1 MTIDLGH
8 ARAIDAES
16 FGEPGQ
22 RTFRIRIE
30 GAGGECAALWVE
42 KEQVQALQ
50 LALKQMLAQLDH
62 EAGTPPDMS
71 GFPVSANHEFKVGR
85 MSMGFDHRD
94 QKVILQMYDIES
106 SEDADPVLSTKLAA
120 EQCATLRI
128 QLLEIIEGGR
138 PLCPLCEAAID
149 PSGHT
154 CIRSNGHSKQPIPD
168 SGNDLDEGT

>member
-16 FGEPGQ
+16 FGDPGQ
-22 RTFRIRIE
+22 RTFRLRIE
-30 GAGGECAALWVE
+30 GGAGESAVLWVE

-50 LALKQMLAQLDH
+50 IALKQMLAQLDH
-62 EAGTPPDMS
+62 ETGAPPDMS
-71 GFPVSANHEFKVGR
+71 GFPVSPSHEFKVGR

-106 SEDADPVLSTKLAA
+106 SEDADPILSTKVSA
-120 EQCATLRI
+120 EQSAVLRT
-128 QLLEIIEGGR
+128 QLIEIVSGGR
-138 PLCPLCEAAID
+138 PLCPLCEAPVDA
-149 PSGHT
+149 SGHT

-168 SGNDLDEGT
+168 TGNDPDAGI